1 MSNREAYLREE
12 EHDAVLGECLR
23 GVVAEP
29 RGEVAPGDVLHDNVE
44 DAALDAGL
52 MIADDIG
59 VGETAQDLH
68 LVARVGARVGVHPGE
83 LHLLHSHADVILATT
98 REVHLAER
106 PRADRLEK
114 LVAVV
119 EAVAEQA
126 RARGGARI
134 GRGRRV
140 VHRRALAVEVVV
152 GGGEGAVVACTRRQL
167 GGRVPVAGGTV
178 VNRARGPVDAENGRR
193 RPRARLPPRR
203 VARRVGRRAGRA
215 RDSLAGQRHRHRPSL
230 GEHFDQFLWDAATKT
245 TPGFRVLISGD
256 EEKRPGSARG
266 SPQRSTR
273 NHPGDDG
280 VREFLFD
287 SEFHTTSQ
295 SRKSVRIRGVL
306 SSESRPLAGWRFFI
320 RRESSRRS
328 HVLLRVKASFW
339 RLLLRPRPRAHRV
352 VQE

>member
-230 GEHFDQFLWDAATKT
+230 GKFRSIFVGRSDQNNS
-245 TPGFRVLISGD
+245 RI
-256 EEKRPGSARG
+256 PGSHQRRRGKTSWLGARLAAAIYSK
-266 SPQRSTR
+266 SP
-273 NHPGDDG
+273 G
-280 VREFLFD
+280 
-287 SEFHTTSQ
+287 
-295 SRKSVRIRGVL
+295 
-306 SSESRPLAGWRFFI
+306 
-320 RRESSRRS
+320 
-328 HVLLRVKASFW
+328 
-339 RLLLRPRPRAHRV
+339 
-352 VQE
+352 

>member
-1 MSNREAYLREE
+1 MHVSGGR
-12 EHDAVLGECLR
+12 R
-23 GVVAEP
+23 GA

-68 LVARVGARVGVHPGE
+68 LVARVGARAGVHPGE

-119 EAVAEQA
+119 EAVVEQA
-126 RARGGARI
+126 RARGGRESGGDDASSIAARSQS
-134 GRGRRV
+134 RWSS
-140 VHRRALAVEVVV
+140 AA
-152 GGGEGAVVACTRRQL
+152 A
-167 GGRVPVAGGTV
+167 
-178 VNRARGPVDAENGRR
+178 
-193 RPRARLPPRR
+193 RARLLHAHADNSEDASRSREGPWSI
-203 VARRVGRRAGRA
+203 ARAGPSTPKMGDVDPA
-215 RDSLAGQRHRHRPSL
+215 HASRHDGSREGSGDGPGAPATLLRGRGTDTVPLS
-230 GEHFDQFLWDAATKT
+230 ENFDQFLWDAATKT

-328 HVLLRVKASFW
+328 HVLLRVKASIW